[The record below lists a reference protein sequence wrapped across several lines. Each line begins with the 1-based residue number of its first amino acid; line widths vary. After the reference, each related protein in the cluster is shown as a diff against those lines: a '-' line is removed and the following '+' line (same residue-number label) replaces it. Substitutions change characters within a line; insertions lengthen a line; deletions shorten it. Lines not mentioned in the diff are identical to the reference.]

1 MKMTKGLDSGPM
13 SKRFEIK
20 IEKEDTTA
28 DLTSKMAFSRKRSN
42 KFCSDWPNLIDSLE
56 EQNETDASYCPKI
69 TRNDA
74 VINGLMRPKK
84 SVRLLTQCTLTQ

>member
-1 MKMTKGLDSGPM
+1 MAS
-13 SKRFEIK
+13 IAA
-20 IEKEDTTA
+20 KEV
-28 DLTSKMAFSRKRSN
+28 N

-74 VINGLMRPKK
+74 VIKWSDEAKK